1 MIIRKNYPTKLIR
14 IFLFCTTAFIL
25 SNCQKETLDADLM
38 ADSAK
43 LPASAALKSQ
53 MLASSNLSMVT
64 SSSYYL
70 ENSLPSGY
78 VKDGS
83 RDYTTVIQAAIL
95 KYPNI
100 VFPAFPIL
108 INDDGL
114 TVPSNRVVTFLEGSE
129 LRMKPNSQAG
139 YGMLTMRNATNV
151 TLVNPV
157 LKGDR
162 YKHTGTSGEWGM
174 GISIYG
180 GSNITVLSPEAR
192 EMWGDGI
199 YVGVENGIIPRN
211 ITIKNAV
218 LEYNRR
224 DGITI
229 VAADGLKLES
239 PYAAFSNGTKPM
251 AGIAFEPNNSKAE
264 IKNVVITNPRTEGNA
279 GHGMFVDFG
288 NLMGGGQKTV
298 GVTVH
303 NHTDV
308 KSKVGMTTM
317 SRVSD
322 GSSTIK
328 GDLKFVN
335 PVWGQNYSAIFTIL
349 YGSNDVHLTIENPII
364 KDLSNRQLTKDQTL
378 SELMDLLNP
387 KARDYTSI
395 NFTSIWPNMVTSI
408 ISPILSTSPTS
419 SNTSAIFAV
428 NAGGPAFTASNG
440 ITYQADKNFSGGSI
454 FKVSEA
460 IANTT
465 SDALYQSERY
475 GDFSYNIP
483 VSDGTYEVTFL
494 FAEIFHSASGKRR
507 FDTFLEGVQSITD
520 VDIYANVGAFS
531 KYEVVK
537 QVQVTDGTLNIK
549 FDSDVDRAKIS
560 AFHVVKK

>member
-1 MIIRKNYPTKLIR
+1 MKRKKDLFKKLLTFSGLITITFFFSQCKKDDQTSIVSENR
-14 IFLFCTTAFIL
+14 VDPEMAVMSTSIPA
-25 SNCQKETLDADLM
+25 DA
-38 ADSAK
+38 
-43 LPASAALKSQ
+43 
-53 MLASSNLSMVT
+53 
-64 SSSYYL
+64 YYI
-70 ENSLPSGY
+70 EKSLPSGY

-83 RDYTTVIQAAIL
+83 RDYTTLLQSAIL

-108 INDDGL
+108 INDNGL
-114 TVPSNRVVTFLEGSE
+114 TIPSNRNIIFLDGSE
-129 LRMKPNSQAG
+129 LRMKPTSQAG

-151 TLVNPV
+151 TLTNPV

-162 YKHTGTSGEWGM
+162 YKHTGTTGEWGM

-199 YVGVENGIIPRN
+199 YVGVENGIIPKN
-211 ITIKNAV
+211 ITIKDAI

-229 VAADGLKLES
+229 VAIDGLKLER

-264 IKNVVITNPRTEGNA
+264 IKNVLITNPRTEGNA

-298 GVTVH
+298 DVTVL

-308 KSKVGMTTM
+308 KSKIGMTTM

-335 PVWGQNYSAIFTIL
+335 PVWGQNTDKAIFTIL
-349 YGSNDVHLTIENPII
+349 YGANDVRLTMENPIVKNI
-364 KDLSNRQLTKDQTL
+364 NNTQLSKDATYTL
-378 SELMDLLNP
+378 LASLVNP

-395 NFTSIWPNMVTSI
+395 TFTSIWPNMTLTGALT
-408 ISPILSTSPTS
+408 PIATVPTV
-419 SNTSAIFAV
+419 SNKVAFAV
-428 NAGGPAFTASNG
+428 NVGGSAFTASNG
-440 ITYQADKNFSGGSI
+440 ISYQADKSFSGGYLYKNSN
-454 FKVSEA
+454 A
-460 IANTT
+460 IANT
-465 SDALYQSERY
+465 SDDILFQSERY
-475 GDFSYNIP
+475 GTFGYSVP
-483 VSDGTYEVTFL
+483 VTNGTYEVTL
-494 FAEIFHSASGKRR
+494 RFAEIFQSSAGKRQ
-507 FDTFLEGVQSITD
+507 FDTLIEGNEVVSNL
-520 VDIYANVGAFS
+520 DIYKSVGKNVPMDI
-531 KYEVVK
+531 VK
-537 QVQVTDGTLNIK
+537 TITVTDGILNLNFRKDIDNPK
-549 FDSDVDRAKIS
+549 LS
-560 AFHVVKK
+560 AFHVIAK